1 MPAWDTS
8 IRQPALPEPLYFTE
22 AVKSIVPPT
31 PKLDAAGVSDSAT
44 LDASPIGDAA
54 FLLLGRRRHLLAGDR
69 VNIGM
74 VDFAVDSDD
83 ALRQRIQAEYDEAQ
97 HQHRRDTENDAAAA
111 IHRLLLFRT
120 FLTGPRGGLVSH
132 GSQSSVSSSVRHRG
146 RTHHACRVRYTAA
159 APLPRAGFR
168 SDRPRQATRCICPAA
183 RGLSTARSTLLRSS
197 TVSPS
202 GRPRSAFSTSPRT
215 CRSVPWNRWRGRV
228 RRCPNPGLPLR
239 RNAHFPAIGQAS
251 HNGDFAV
258 HTVAPSSMTAWFHTT
273 DGRSKRRHFAES
285 SSGSSRFASARSAG
299 LALPPSDSTPDERT

>member
-1 MPAWDTS
+1 MAPSLACH
-8 IRQPALPEPLYFTE
+8 
-22 AVKSIVPPT
+22 PPCGT
-31 PKLDAAGVSDSAT
+31 
-44 LDASPIGDAA
+44 
-54 FLLLGRRRHLLAGDR
+54 
-69 VNIGM
+69 
-74 VDFAVDSDD
+74 
-83 ALRQRIQAEYDEAQ
+83 
-97 HQHRRDTENDAAAA
+97 AAA
-111 IHRLLLFRT
+111 RT
-120 FLTGPRGGLVSH
+120 
-132 GSQSSVSSSVRHRG
+132 
-146 RTHHACRVRYTAA
+146 THAVYVTPAA

-183 RGLSTARSTLLRSS
+183 RGLSTAVRRSCDQA
-197 TVSPS
+197 PS
-202 GRPRSAFSTSPRT
+202 RHPAGRAARSAPART

-299 LALPPSDSTPDERT
+299 LALPPSDSTPTNARDSTRRMFVSTTAIRSPKANDSTALAV